1 MGNNNGPYKM
11 ERKLSKLQSTV
22 GREASFGSGEEEVA
36 RILKHRTN
44 YYLVLKVTST
54 TEESEIKYN
63 YLRLSRIVHPDKC
76 RAEGAG
82 EASAILNQ
90 VRLPDRL
97 VYHS

>member
-1 MGNNNGPYKM
+1 MLIAHH
-11 ERKLSKLQSTV
+11 LSLSLDL
-22 GREASFGSGEEEVA
+22 RLLA
-36 RILKHRTN
+36 
-44 YYLVLKVTST
+44 VTST
-54 TEESEIKYN
+54 AEESEIKYN

-97 VYHS
+97 VYHSW